1 MKKPGEEFKCH
12 KVILAG
18 RSTVF
23 DAMFTQDLMEKNE
36 NKVEV
41 EDVDADNIKEMLVF
55 IYSGKVLALNL
66 WNSADKID
74 NKQRPKCPGPG
85 GGEVTRHLYP
95 RGGGGV
101 ARHQDCSVLG
111 VFHPDRG
118 RGDNLGHCQG

>member
-1 MKKPGEEFKCH
+1 
-12 KVILAG
+12 
-18 RSTVF
+18 
-23 DAMFTQDLMEKNE
+23 MEKNE

-66 WNSADKID
+66 WNSAGKID

-118 RGDNLGHCQG
+118 RGDNLGHCQGWEYQDSSKDQNKQQAVAKSGTKKKKEQF